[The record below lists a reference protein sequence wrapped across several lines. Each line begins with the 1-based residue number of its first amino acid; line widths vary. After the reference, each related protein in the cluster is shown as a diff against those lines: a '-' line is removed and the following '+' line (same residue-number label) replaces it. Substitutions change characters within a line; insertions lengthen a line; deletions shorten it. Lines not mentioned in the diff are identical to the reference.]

1 MLRRTSMECVACHHP
16 NDDGARFCRKC
27 GAPLPQQEEKDP
39 LIGTL
44 VGGRFQITG
53 ILGEGGMGRVY
64 TAEQQMGTKKRKVA
78 VKTIVAEYAKDPQVV
93 ARFMREGGVVS
104 ELEHPNTIKFYDF
117 GKTDAGDL
125 YVAMEFLD
133 GQTLESLLE
142 KQRSLPPERVD
153 RIMGQV
159 CGSLQEAHEKG
170 VVHRDLKPANI
181 FLTKRAGEEDFV
193 KVLDFGI
200 AKSDEKQAAKEQK
213 LTQAGMV
220 LGTPPYMS
228 PEQFKGADLDARSDI
243 YSLGVIAYECL
254 CGRLPFNAD
263 TPWEWATQHMTAQ
276 PFPFETVP
284 IGAHVPPSMKMAVM
298 RSLSKDRNQRQ
309 STVREFFEE
318 LTIGTAGPRMSLVG
332 AGRPTGTSY
341 PEVQPPMH
349 GGTVAISA
357 TPQPM
362 PAMGASRGGQT
373 QIGEP
378 VFGPPTGPAG
388 RTMMDTPAVGGPVQQ
403 SGQTGAMGAYP
414 GPGMAPPPVVPS
426 GGGTSGSTQGGKSNV
441 GLIAGIVGG
450 VVVLGVIIGVVAM
463 KSGNGDASGEVIPVP
478 TGATTSVVG
487 TDPTAS
493 GSTTAPEVPSGTPGP
508 TPTTPKTATTPGP
521 VGTGTATT
529 PGVDPKKDAACK
541 TAMGLAQPGNIQLA
555 VNAYRNCDGPSKS
568 AAAAKIG
575 SAAQLSASTRG
586 CSALGDAKAA
596 SSIGQGGALKTLRD
610 KKCKGA

>member
-16 NDDGARFCRKC
+16 NEDGARFCRKC
-27 GAPLPQQEEKDP
+27 GAPLPQEEEKDP

-133 GQTLESLLE
+133 GQTLEGLLE

-200 AKSDEKQAAKEQK
+200 AKSDEKASAKEQK

-284 IGAHVPPSMKMAVM
+284 IGAHVPQSMKMAVM
-298 RSLSKDRNQRQ
+298 RALSKDRNQRQ
-309 STVREFFEE
+309 NTARELFEE

-332 AGRPTGTSY
+332 GARPTGVSY
-341 PEVQPPMH
+341 PEMQAPTH

-362 PAMGASRGGQT
+362 PAMGSARGGQT
-373 QIGEP
+373 QLGEP
-378 VFGPPTGPAG
+378 MFAPATAPAG
-388 RTMMDTPAVGGPVQQ
+388 RTMMDAPAMGGAQQ
-403 SGQTGAMGAYP
+403 SGSTGAMAAYP
-414 GPGMAPPPVVPS
+414 GPGMTPPPVTPIAS
-426 GGGTSGSTQGGKSNV
+426 GAQGGKSNA
-441 GLIAGIVGG
+441 GLIGGIVGG
-450 VVVLGVIIGVVAM
+450 VVVVGVIIGVIAM
-463 KSGNGDASGEVIPVP
+463 KSGGESGSGEVIPVP
-478 TGATTSVVG
+478 TGGTTSVATVASATTTS
-487 TDPTAS
+487 TD
-493 GSTTAPEVPSGTPGP
+493 TPGA
-508 TPTTPKTATTPGP
+508 TTTTTPGKTPGP
-521 VGTGTATT
+521 VATPGTGTAAPQ
-529 PGVDPKKDAACK
+529 PGVDPKKEAACK
-541 TAMGLAQPGNIQLA
+541 TAMGLAQPGNLGLA
-555 VNAYRNCDGPSKS
+555 VNAYRNCDGPSKQ
-568 AAAAKIG
+568 AAASKIG
-575 SAAQLSASTRG
+575 SAAMTSAGRG
-586 CSALGDAKAA
+586 CSGLADAKAA
-596 SSIGQGGALKTLRD
+596 ASIGQGGALKVLKDR
-610 KKCKGA
+610 KCKGA

>member
-1 MLRRTSMECVACHHP
+1 MECVACHHP
-16 NDDGARFCRKC
+16 NEDGARFCRKC

-44 VGGRFQITG
+44 VGGRFQITA

-104 ELEHPNTIKFYDF
+104 ELEHPNTIKFFDF

-133 GQTLESLLE
+133 GQTLEGLLE
-142 KQRSLPPERVD
+142 KQHSIQPDRVD

-159 CGSLQEAHEKG
+159 CGSLQEAHDKG

-200 AKSDEKQAAKEQK
+200 AKSDEKAAAKEQK

-284 IGAHVPPSMKMAVM
+284 IGAHVPPSMKLAVM
-298 RSLSKDRNQRQ
+298 RALSKDRNQRQ
-309 STVREFFEE
+309 NSAREFFEE

-332 AGRPTGTSY
+332 GGRPTGMSY
-341 PEVQPPMH
+341 PEMQAPAH

-362 PAMGASRGGQT
+362 PARGGGQT

-378 VFGPPTGPAG
+378 LFAPPTAPAG
-388 RTMMDTPAVGGPVQQ
+388 RTMMDQPAMGVPQGHAP
-403 SGQTGAMGAYP
+403 QTGSMGAYP
-414 GPGMAPPPVVPS
+414 PSPGMHSPQGAS
-426 GGGTSGSTQGGKSNV
+426 GAAAGKSSA

-463 KSGNGDASGEVIPVP
+463 KSGGSDPSGEVIPVP
-478 TGATTSVVG
+478 TGSTSSTVAGDTTSS
-487 TDPTAS
+487 TPTEA
-493 GSTTAPEVPSGTPGP
+493 PSGTPSS
-508 TPTTPKTATTPGP
+508 TPNTQKPQTTTGP
-521 VGTGTATT
+521 VVG
-529 PGVDPKKDAACK
+529 PGVDPKKEAACK
-541 TAMGLAQPGNIQLA
+541 TAIGLAQPGNLNLA
-555 VNAYRNCDGPSKS
+555 VASYRSCDGPSKS
-568 AAAAKIG
+568 AAASKIG
-575 SAAQLSASTRG
+575 AAAMTAAGRG
-586 CSALGDAKAA
+586 CAGLTDAKAA
-596 SSIGQGGALKTLRD
+596 ASIGQTGALQKLRE

>member
-44 VGGRFQITG
+44 VGGRFQITA

-133 GQTLESLLE
+133 GQTLEGLLE

-228 PEQFKGADLDARSDI
+228 PEQFKGAI
-243 YSLGVIAYECL
+243 
-254 CGRLPFNAD
+254 
-263 TPWEWATQHMTAQ
+263 
-276 PFPFETVP
+276 
-284 IGAHVPPSMKMAVM
+284 
-298 RSLSKDRNQRQ
+298 
-309 STVREFFEE
+309 
-318 LTIGTAGPRMSLVG
+318 
-332 AGRPTGTSY
+332 
-341 PEVQPPMH
+341 
-349 GGTVAISA
+349 
-357 TPQPM
+357 
-362 PAMGASRGGQT
+362 
-373 QIGEP
+373 
-378 VFGPPTGPAG
+378 
-388 RTMMDTPAVGGPVQQ
+388 
-403 SGQTGAMGAYP
+403 
-414 GPGMAPPPVVPS
+414 
-426 GGGTSGSTQGGKSNV
+426 
-441 GLIAGIVGG
+441 
-450 VVVLGVIIGVVAM
+450 
-463 KSGNGDASGEVIPVP
+463 
-478 TGATTSVVG
+478 
-487 TDPTAS
+487 
-493 GSTTAPEVPSGTPGP
+493 
-508 TPTTPKTATTPGP
+508 
-521 VGTGTATT
+521 
-529 PGVDPKKDAACK
+529 
-541 TAMGLAQPGNIQLA
+541 
-555 VNAYRNCDGPSKS
+555 
-568 AAAAKIG
+568 
-575 SAAQLSASTRG
+575 STRAATSTR
-586 CSALGDAKAA
+586 SA
-596 SSIGQGGALKTLRD
+596 
-610 KKCKGA
+610 

>member
-1 MLRRTSMECVACHHP
+1 MLRRTSMDCVACHQP
-16 NDDGARFCRKC
+16 NEDGARFCRKC
-27 GAPLPQQEEKDP
+27 GAPLPQEQEKDP

-44 VGGRFQITG
+44 VGGRFQITA

-78 VKTIVAEYAKDPQVV
+78 VKTIVAEFAKDPQVV

-104 ELEHPNTIKFYDF
+104 ELEHPNTIKFFDF

-142 KQRSLPPERVD
+142 KQRSLSPERVD

-181 FLTKRAGEEDFV
+181 FLTKRAGEDDFV

-200 AKSDEKQAAKEQK
+200 AKDNEKTGAKDQK

-276 PFPFETVP
+276 PFPFETTP
-284 IGAHVPPSMKMAVM
+284 MAANVPPNMKMAVM
-298 RSLSKDRNQRQ
+298 RALSKDRNLRQ
-309 STVREFFEE
+309 HTARELFEE
-318 LTIGTAGPRMSLVG
+318 MTLGTAGPRMSLVG
-332 AGRPTGTSY
+332 GPRPTGVSY
-341 PEVQPPMH
+341 PEVQPPH

-362 PAMGASRGGQT
+362 AAMTGAARGGQT

-378 VFGPPTGPAG
+378 MFAPAQAPAG
-388 RTMMDTPAVGGPVQQ
+388 RTMVDASLGNAPPQGQMGG
-403 SGQTGAMGAYP
+403 YP
-414 GPGMAPPPVVPS
+414 GSPMTPVPMTPMGGAPPANAS
-426 GGGTSGSTQGGKSNV
+426 GGKSSA
-441 GLIAGIVGG
+441 GLIGGIVVG
-450 VVVLGVIIGVVAM
+450 VLVIGAIIGVVLL
-463 KSGNGDASGEVIPVP
+463 KKGNGGDSGEVIPIP
-478 TGATTSVVG
+478 
-487 TDPTAS
+487 S
-493 GSTTAPEVPSGTPGP
+493 GSTTTVASDPTPGNTQTTPESPSGNPSAVVTTPPTKPLPAGSGTP
-508 TPTTPKTATTPGP
+508 TAP
-521 VGTGTATT
+521 GTGTATT
-529 PGVDPKKDAACK
+529 NVDPKKDAACK
-541 TAMGLAQPGNIQLA
+541 AAMSHAQPGNISIA
-555 VNAYRNCDGPSKS
+555 VSDYRNCDGPSKG
-568 AAAAKIG
+568 AAASKIG
-575 SAAQLSASTRG
+575 TAAMNSVTQRG
-586 CSALGDAKAA
+586 CGAAGDAKAA
-596 SSIGQGGALKTLRD
+596 ASIGQSGALAKLKE
-610 KKCKGA
+610 KKCHL

>member
-1 MLRRTSMECVACHHP
+1 MLRPTSMDCVACHQP
-16 NDDGARFCRKC
+16 NEDGARFCRKC
-27 GAPLPQQEEKDP
+27 GAPLPQEQEKDP

-44 VGGRFQITG
+44 VGGRFQITA

-104 ELEHPNTIKFYDF
+104 ELEHPNTIKFFDF

-142 KQRSLPPERVD
+142 KQRSLSPERVD

-200 AKSDEKQAAKEQK
+200 AKSDEKAAAKEQK

-276 PFPFETVP
+276 PFPFETTP
-284 IGAHVPPSMKMAVM
+284 MAANVPPNMKMAVM
-298 RSLSKDRNQRQ
+298 RALSKDRNQRQ
-309 STVREFFEE
+309 NTVRELFEE
-318 LTIGTAGPRMSLVG
+318 LTLGTAGPRMSIVG
-332 AGRPTGTSY
+332 GPRPTGVSY
-341 PEVQPPMH
+341 PEVQPPH

-362 PAMGASRGGQT
+362 SAMGGSARGGQT

-378 VFGPPTGPAG
+378 MFSPQQAPAG
-388 RTMMDTPAVGGPVQQ
+388 RTMVDQSLGNGPPQQQQQQPMGGYHGSPMTPVPMTPMGG
-403 SGQTGAMGAYP
+403 
-414 GPGMAPPPVVPS
+414 APPMNAS
-426 GGGTSGSTQGGKSNV
+426 SGKSNT
-441 GLIAGIVGG
+441 
-450 VVVLGVIIGVVAM
+450 GVIIGVVAGVAVIGAIIGVVLL
-463 KSGNGDASGEVIPVP
+463 KKGNGGDSGEVIPIP
-478 TGATTSVVG
+478 
-487 TDPTAS
+487 S
-493 GSTTAPEVPSGTPGP
+493 GSTTTVAADPTNTGSQTAPETPSGNPSAVVSAPSTKPLPSSSGTPS
-508 TPTTPKTATTPGP
+508 TP
-521 VGTGTATT
+521 GTAT
-529 PGVDPKKDAACK
+529 PRAW
-541 TAMGLAQPGNIQLA
+541 I
-555 VNAYRNCDGPSKS
+555 RRR
-568 AAAAKIG
+568 
-575 SAAQLSASTRG
+575 TRR
-586 CSALGDAKAA
+586 A
-596 SSIGQGGALKTLRD
+596 RWR
-610 KKCKGA
+610 

>member
-44 VGGRFQITG
+44 VGGRFQITS

-159 CGSLQEAHEKG
+159 CGSLQEAHDKG

-228 PEQFKGADLDARSDI
+228 PEQFKGVDLDARSDI

-298 RSLSKDRNQRQ
+298 RALSKDRNQRQ

-332 AGRPTGTSY
+332 SGRATGVSY

-362 PAMGASRGGQT
+362 PAVGGGRPGQT

-378 VFGPPTGPAG
+378 VFGPGTGPAG
-388 RTMMDTPAVGGPVQQ
+388 RTMMDTPAPTSPTGQ
-403 SGQTGAMGAYP
+403 SGSTGAMAVYP
-414 GPGMAPPPVVPS
+414 SS
-426 GGGTSGSTQGGKSNV
+426 GGTPPATPGSGAAGTTQGKSKA

-450 VVVLGVIIGVVAM
+450 VVVVGVIIGVVATR
-463 KSGNGDASGEVIPVP
+463 SGNGDGSGEVIPVP
-478 TGATTSVVG
+478 TGTSTAVVAS
-487 TDPTAS
+487 DPTAS
-493 GSTTAPEVPSGTPGP
+493 GSTSAPEEVPSGTPATP
-508 TPTTPKTATTPGP
+508 PTTPKTAGTPGTSP
-521 VGTGTATT
+521 SGSPGT
-529 PGVDPKKDAACK
+529 PGVDPKKEAACK

-555 VNAYRNCDGPSKS
+555 VNAYRGCDGPSKS

-586 CSALGDAKAA
+586 CAALGDAKAA
-596 SSIGQGGALKTLRD
+596 ASIGQSGALSTLRT

>member
-16 NDDGARFCRKC
+16 NEDGARFCRKC

-44 VGGRFQITG
+44 VGGRFQITS

-142 KQRSLPPERVD
+142 KQHSLPPERLD

-159 CGSLQEAHEKG
+159 CGSLQEAHDKG
-170 VVHRDLKPANI
+170 IVHRDLKPANI

-254 CGRLPFNAD
+254 CGRLPFSAD

-284 IGAHVPPSMKMAVM
+284 IGAQVPPNMKMAVM
-298 RSLSKDRNQRQ
+298 RALSKDRNQRQ
-309 STVREFFEE
+309 TTARELFEE

-332 AGRPTGTSY
+332 SGRPTGVSY
-341 PEVQPPMH
+341 PEAPAH

-362 PAMGASRGGQT
+362 PATGGGRPGQT

-378 VFGPPTGPAG
+378 MFAPGAAPAG
-388 RTMMDTPAVGGPVQQ
+388 RTMMDTPMPNGPAGQ
-403 SGQTGAMGAYP
+403 SGSTGAMAMYP
-414 GPGMAPPPVVPS
+414 GSATPVPPMTPS
-426 GGGTSGSTQGGKSNV
+426 GGGAPGTAQGGKSNA

-450 VVVLGVIIGVVAM
+450 VVVVGVIIGVVAM
-463 KSGNGDASGEVIPVP
+463 KSGGSGDSGEVIPLP
-478 TGATTSVVG
+478 ATTTLASG
-487 TDPTAS
+487 ETTTSTAS
-493 GSTTAPEVPSGTPGP
+493 DEPATTATTTTAAAPGPEPGPGP
-508 TPTTPKTATTPGP
+508 TPGPGPGPGPTPG
-521 VGTGTATT
+521 

-555 VNAYRNCDGPSKS
+555 VNAYRGCEGPSKS

-575 SAAQLSASTRG
+575 SAASISASSRG
-586 CSALGDAKAA
+586 CAALGDAKAA
-596 SSIGQGGALKTLRD
+596 ASIGQGGALKILRD

>member
-1 MLRRTSMECVACHHP
+1 MLRRTSMDCVACHQP
-16 NDDGARFCRKC
+16 NEDGARFCRKC
-27 GAPLPQQEEKDP
+27 GAPLPQEQEKDP

-44 VGGRFQITG
+44 VGGRFQITA

-181 FLTKRAGEEDFV
+181 FLTRRAGEEDFV

-200 AKSDEKQAAKEQK
+200 AKSDEKAAAKEQK

-276 PFPFETVP
+276 PFPFETTP
-284 IGAHVPPSMKMAVM
+284 MAANVPPSMKMAVM
-298 RSLSKDRNQRQ
+298 RALSKDRNQRQ
-309 STVREFFEE
+309 RTVRELFEE
-318 LTIGTAGPRMSLVG
+318 MTIGTAGPRMSLVG
-332 AGRPTGTSY
+332 GGRPTGVSY
-341 PEVQPPMH
+341 PEVQPPH

-362 PAMGASRGGQT
+362 SAMPGAARGGQT
-373 QIGEP
+373 QMGEP
-378 VFGPPTGPAG
+378 MFAPVPAPAG
-388 RTMMDTPAVGGPVQQ
+388 RTMVDASLGNAPPQAQQMGGGYPASPMTPVPMAP
-403 SGQTGAMGAYP
+403 MGAP
-414 GPGMAPPPVVPS
+414 QVS
-426 GGGTSGSTQGGKSNV
+426 GAGGKSNA
-441 GLIAGIVGG
+441 GLIGGIVAGVLVIG
-450 VVVLGVIIGVVAM
+450 AIGAVVVL
-463 KSGNGDASGEVIPVP
+463 KKGNGGDSGEVIPIP
-478 TGATTSVVG
+478 
-487 TDPTAS
+487 S
-493 GSTTAPEVPSGTPGP
+493 GSTTTVAADPTNTGSQTAPETPSGNPSAVVSAPSTKPFPSSSGAPSTPG
-508 TPTTPKTATTPGP
+508 TA
-521 VGTGTATT
+521 T

-541 TAMGLAQPGNIQLA
+541 MAMSHAQPGNVSIA
-555 VNAYRNCDGPSKS
+555 VSDYRNCDGPSKG

-575 SAAQLSASTRG
+575 NAAINSVSQRG
-586 CSALGDAKAA
+586 CGAVGDAKAA
-596 SSIGQGGALKTLRD
+596 ASIGQGGALAKLKE
-610 KKCKGA
+610 KKCHL

>member
-1 MLRRTSMECVACHHP
+1 MECVACHHP

-27 GAPLPQQEEKDP
+27 GAPLPQEQEKDP

-64 TAEQQMGTKKRKVA
+64 TAEQQMGTKRRKVA

-142 KQRSLPPERVD
+142 KQKTLSPERVD

-200 AKSDEKQAAKEQK
+200 AKSDEKAAAQEKK

-276 PFPFETVP
+276 PFPFEEANMSVN
-284 IGAHVPPSMKMAVM
+284 VPPSMKTAVM
-298 RSLSKDRNQRQ
+298 RALSKDRNQRQ
-309 STVREFFEE
+309 RSARELFEE

-332 AGRPTGTSY
+332 GPRPTGMSY
-341 PEVQPPMH
+341 PEVQPPH
-349 GGTVAISA
+349 GGTMAMN

-362 PAMGASRGGQT
+362 APASGGARGGQT

-378 VFGPPTGPAG
+378 MFSPPTGPAG
-388 RTMMDTPAVGGPVQQ
+388 KTMMDSAPITGPAHVTPMGGYPASPMTPAPMP
-403 SGQTGAMGAYP
+403 AMGS
-414 GPGMAPPPVVPS
+414 APQPS
-426 GGGTSGSTQGGKSNV
+426 SGGKSNTGVIV
-441 GLIAGIVGG
+441 GVLGG
-450 VVVLGVIIGVVAM
+450 VVVIGAIIGVIAM
-463 KSGNGDASGEVIPVP
+463 KKKGNGDSGEVIPLP
-478 TGATTSVVG
+478 TAPATTV
-487 TDPTAS
+487 TADA
-493 GSTTAPEVPSGTPGP
+493 TPSGTPVDVPSGSPSGVGSVP
-508 TPTTPKTATTPGP
+508 TVKTTTPISSGTSGAGANTAPTS
-521 VGTGTATT
+521 
-529 PGVDPKKDAACK
+529 GVDPKKDAACRN
-541 TAMGLAQPGNIQLA
+541 AIAHAQPGNVSIA
-555 VNAYRNCDGPSKS
+555 VSDYRNCDGPMKS
-568 AAAAKIG
+568 AAASKIG
-575 SAAQLSASTRG
+575 AAAMMSASSRG
-586 CSALGDAKAA
+586 CGAASDAKAA
-596 SSIGQGGALKTLRD
+596 ASIGQGAALAKLKE
-610 KKCKGA
+610 KKCHL

>member
-1 MLRRTSMECVACHHP
+1 MLRRTSMDCVACHQP
-16 NDDGARFCRKC
+16 NEDGARFCRKC
-27 GAPLPQQEEKDP
+27 GAPLPQEQEKDP

-133 GQTLESLLE
+133 GQTLESVLE
-142 KQRSLPPERVD
+142 KQHQLSPERVD

-159 CGSLQEAHEKG
+159 CGSLQEAHDKG

-200 AKSDEKQAAKEQK
+200 AKDNEKTAQKEQK

-276 PFPFETVP
+276 PFPFEMTQM
-284 IGAHVPPSMKMAVM
+284 AANVPPNMKMAVM
-298 RSLSKDRNQRQ
+298 RALSKDRNQRQ
-309 STVREFFEE
+309 RTARELFDE

-332 AGRPTGTSY
+332 GPRPTGVSY
-341 PEVQPPMH
+341 PEVQPPH
-349 GGTVAISA
+349 GGTIAIHAA

-362 PAMGASRGGQT
+362 PAMTGPGRGGQT

-378 VFGPPTGPAG
+378 MFQPQSAPAG
-388 RTMMDTPAVGGPVQQ
+388 KTMMDQGLGGPPPQ
-403 SGQTGAMGAYP
+403 GQGGYP
-414 GPGMAPPPVVPS
+414 GSPMTPVPMTPMAGAPQAS
-426 GGGTSGSTQGGKSNV
+426 SSGGKSSL
-441 GLIAGIVGG
+441 GLILGIVAGVAVIGG
-450 VVVLGVIIGVVAM
+450 VIGFVVLR
-463 KSGNGDASGEVIPVP
+463 KPSDSGEVIPLP
-478 TGATTSVVG
+478 PGSTTTV
-487 TDPTAS
+487 TPDPTAS
-493 GSTTAPEVPSGTPGP
+493 GTPTTSGTPVDSPSGTPGP
-508 TPTTPKTATTPGP
+508 TPTKPPPATSGTPTVPTTN
-521 VGTGTATT
+521 
-529 PGVDPKKDAACK
+529 VDPKKDAACK
-541 TAMGLAQPGNIQLA
+541 AAMAHAQPGNVPIA
-555 VNAYRNCDGPSKS
+555 VRDFSNCDGPNKS
-568 AAAAKIG
+568 AASGKIG
-575 SAAQLSASTRG
+575 SAAMTSVSQRG
-586 CSALGDAKAA
+586 CSAISDARAA
-596 SSIGQGGALKTLRD
+596 ASIGQGAALAKLKGD
-610 KKCKGA
+610 KRCKL